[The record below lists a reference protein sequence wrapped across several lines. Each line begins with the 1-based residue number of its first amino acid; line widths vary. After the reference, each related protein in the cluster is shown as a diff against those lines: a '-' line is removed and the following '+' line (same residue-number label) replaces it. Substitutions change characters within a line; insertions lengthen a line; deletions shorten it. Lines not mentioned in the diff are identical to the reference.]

1 MDSKSQDER
10 DKESYERQRVTRAC
24 KICQKL
30 HIKCDGKFPCTQCVG
45 KGKSC
50 SYANSATEALLEDR
64 VKSLEV
70 TVKEGTKKNIELE
83 QDNMRLQAEIEQSH
97 QKLEQLLSAARL
109 CISADFWDY
118 IRKYEEFIYFTSGV
132 PVPYSDLVQF
142 IDDTVFSR
150 AMTMNTILAHGA
162 LILGHMDKAKQFI
175 DTATALL
182 ASNAD
187 SMKDKI
193 ALGGIHNL
201 GVFHL
206 AIGNFD
212 LVEQYHQRVC
222 DLWKE
227 LQTKE
232 QQKPIKR
239 ELNSPAQNGSATSS
253 PNGSQSPKDR
263 QAKVTSSPA
272 ANSSTALATNGTSG
286 PVTKSA
292 TDSYTWFWKRNREG
306 MLEEIET
313 IEAQIDV
320 NYIVAHSFATQIL
333 INRNKSTSYLAF
345 LHFGPLLLT
354 SVAGSP
360 FEVFFQLIRYC
371 CEVIYCPSKDMNYQQ
386 ALGAMR
392 TVIQSALA
400 LPNSTIKQTLLIRLY
415 GLMSIMYMKIN
426 ELDLA
431 EKMANMA
438 LEAFDISYSGFFYL
452 LYPIFTLGQ
461 LYFVRGRN
469 QQFLHVCEIMKYF
482 AQHFEMA
489 KLCLHQLAL
498 YEQGVILPQMSEYHF
513 IHAGASYVQQQNT
526 MGAPPTGQQQPLQQR
541 SLQQPTAG
549 ANFGQ
554 AQDSVYGYYDK
565 YTPSPVITQYMSG
578 TNQTQQMPAGYNDM
592 IAYQQQQMMLQ
603 QQQMQQR
610 GNANVNNN
618 ATMQDAYPRNQM

>member
-70 TVKEGTKKNIELE
+70 TVKEGAKKNIELE
-83 QDNMRLQAEIEQSH
+83 QDNLRLQAEIDQSH

-118 IRKYEEFIYFTSGV
+118 IRKYEEFIYFTTGV

-142 IDDTVFSR
+142 IDDSVFSR

-182 ASNAD
+182 AGNAD
-187 SMKDKI
+187 AMKDKI

-227 LQTKE
+227 LQNKE
-232 QQKPIKR
+232 QKPSIKR
-239 ELNSPAQNGSATSS
+239 ELSSPAQNGSAVSS
-253 PNGSQSPKDR
+253 PNGSQSPKER
-263 QAKVTSSPA
+263 TKVTSSPA
-272 ANSSTALATNGTSG
+272 AASNTVLATSGTSG
-286 PVTKSA
+286 APVTKSA

-354 SVAGSP
+354 SVTGSP

-371 CEVIYCPSKDMNYQQ
+371 CEVIYCPSKDLNYQQ

-415 GLMSIMYMKIN
+415 GLMAIMYMKIN

-438 LEAFDISYSGFFYL
+438 LEAFDISYCGFFYL
-452 LYPIFTLGQ
+452 LYPIFGLGQ

-469 QQFLHVCEIMKYF
+469 QQFLHVCEILKYF

-498 YEQGVILPQMSEYHF
+498 YEQGVILPQLSEYHF
-513 IHAGASYVQQQNT
+513 VHSGASYVQQTAATVVQ
-526 MGAPPTGQQQPLQQR
+526 PGQPQQAQQQR
-541 SLQQPTAG
+541 SLHQPN

-554 AQDSVYGYYDK
+554 GQVQDSVYGYYDK

-578 TNQTQQMPAGYNDM
+578 GNQNQGMPAGYNDM
-592 IAYQQQQMMLQ
+592 IAYQQQQMMQ

-610 GNANVNNN
+610 SSPSNVNSN
-618 ATMQDAYPRNQM
+618 AMQDVYPRNQM

>member
-30 HIKCDGKFPCTQCVG
+30 HIKCDGRFPCSQCVG

-70 TVKEGTKKNIELE
+70 SVKEGAKKNIELE

-118 IRKYEEFIYFTSGV
+118 IRKYEEFIYFTTGV

-227 LQTKE
+227 LQAKE
-232 QQKPIKR
+232 QKPNIKR
-239 ELNSPAQNGSATSS
+239 ELSSPGQNGSATNA
-253 PNGSQSPKDR
+253 PNGSQSPQDR
-263 QAKVTSSPA
+263 QLNKNSSAASTGA
-272 ANSSTALATNGTSG
+272 ANGTLATNGTSAPG

-320 NYIVAHSFATQIL
+320 NYIVAHSFSTQIL

-354 SVAGSP
+354 SVTGSP

-371 CEVIYCPSKDMNYQQ
+371 CEVIYCPSKDLNYQQ

-392 TVIQSALA
+392 TVIQSAMA

-415 GLMSIMYMKIN
+415 GLMSIMYTKIN

-452 LYPIFTLGQ
+452 LYPIFLLGQ
-461 LYFVRGRN
+461 IYFVRGRN
-469 QQFLHVCEIMKYF
+469 QQFLHVCEILKYF

-498 YEQGVILPQMSEYHF
+498 YEQGIILPQLSEYHF
-513 IHAGASYVQQQNT
+513 VHSGASYAQQQSAMNT
-526 MGAPPTGQQQPLQQR
+526 QSGQQPAQQQRAIQQQQPN
-541 SLQQPTAG
+541 

-554 AQDSVYGYYDK
+554 ESVYGYYDK
-565 YTPSPVITQYMSG
+565 YTPSPAITQYMSG
-578 TNQTQQMPAGYNDM
+578 SNQGQMPAGYNDM
-592 IAYQQQQMMLQ
+592 IAYQQQMMLQ